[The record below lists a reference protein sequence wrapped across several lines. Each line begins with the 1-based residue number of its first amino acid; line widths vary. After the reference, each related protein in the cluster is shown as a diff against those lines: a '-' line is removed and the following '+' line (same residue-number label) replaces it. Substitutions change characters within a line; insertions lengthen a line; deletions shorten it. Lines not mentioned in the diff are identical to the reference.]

1 MKDRIKELRKS
12 LKLNQTDFG
21 RSLGVSLSAVQKWES
36 GENDLSDA
44 VILLISQQYGV
55 SETWLRTGEGE
66 MRAAKSRE
74 QEMAEMVK
82 RLMADRPDSFRS
94 ALITTLLRLDPNG
107 KEWAVLEDIYKR
119 IAEAQKD
126 QEP

>member
-1 MKDRIKELRKS
+1 
-12 LKLNQTDFG
+12 
-21 RSLGVSLSAVQKWES
+21 
-36 GENDLSDA
+36 
-44 VILLISQQYGV
+44 
-55 SETWLRTGEGE
+55 

-94 ALITTLLRLDPNG
+94 ALALPLLRLDPNG

-126 QEP
+126 QEH